1 MHCSRVILE
10 KRPLAKILAAR
21 EGHQDVVG
29 RGLRDAFDRAGEY
42 DVERVPWVALPYD
55 AIARLELYD
64 FGRAVQTLK
73 IILVQLLQQID
84 ALQRLE
90 DRLGGVDRFTLLYV
104 LKDPPRQRP
113 QHSLVRL
120 TNHTR
125 LACDVVHEGQLS
137 EGVAGRA
144 LLHERA
150 EALDRVVRRRR
161 LVHPFVDVEL
171 ALGDG
176 VKVVL
181 RRANL
186 LVALTDDDLALG
198 AAGLHECVDGHL
210 PL

>member
-1 MHCSRVILE
+1 MPLRCAHKHCTSTPAAATCWLAGRTATRARDCAFARCSEVPGQVSHARSPVPARDPLESAQRRHASRRSE
-10 KRPLAKILAAR
+10 
-21 EGHQDVVG
+21 H
-29 RGLRDAFDRAGEY
+29 
-42 DVERVPWVALPYD
+42 
-55 AIARLELYD
+55 
-64 FGRAVQTLK
+64 
-73 IILVQLLQQID
+73 
-84 ALQRLE
+84 
-90 DRLGGVDRFTLLYV
+90 
-104 LKDPPRQRP
+104 
-113 QHSLVRL
+113 
-120 TNHTR
+120 

-198 AAGLHECVDGHL
+198 AA
-210 PL
+210 